1 VEAHRR
7 RIAQRLAAG
16 IAFDI
21 ERRRLSREG
30 TAAVLFRSEPKQKI
44 DLNFADRRCDQQQ
57 AAKRRR
63 KSRGNV
69 FMASIQPDNSDPIPL
84 RASPHRMGT
93 LMLRFVGLLFLT
105 VAVLALLYSR

>member
-7 RIAQRLAAG
+7 RIAQRLAVD
-16 IAFDI
+16 IVFDI
-21 ERRRLSREG
+21 ERRRLSQQG
-30 TAAVLFRSEPKQKI
+30 SAAVLFRSEPKKI
-44 DLNFADRRCDQQQ
+44 DLNFAGHRCDQQQ
-57 AAKRRR
+57 AAKQGR
-63 KSRGNV
+63 KSGETI